1 MSSWWLR
8 RVSVGEWAQRLTSQH
23 RSARRQSPRTM
34 SATSVRA
41 SSWAQWTSWS
51 CDLVSFECLAL
62 VNLTNFSTMLAIVAP
77 HSSAAARWD
86 ALDVLE
92 VLRKA
97 WTVTCVEV
105 RDVVRRGRVEGSF
118 VAELMQ
124 QLRRR
129 LTLALVCCRWYLLLS
144 MRHCLVDSAS
154 MERMARRFRSALLS
168 HLSAMMVILIEKNE
182 NEGKRRFFRT
192 FVHFVVCCCAK
203 ERERYVRKVPGSVSA
218 IWCFCQGWNMRGG
231 LRICV
236 CYFFF
241 ANEKF
246 PKGNNEGKAIYFI
259 NVDRPFLLLHLIYI
273 STCPSA
279 AIEAVRGNKL
289 ILLKIK
295 AAQERRL
302 SERVWS
308 DREKVE
314 EMSTLNVKTCYSLLK
329 TLN

>member
-1 MSSWWLR
+1 MS
-8 RVSVGEWAQRLTSQH
+8 
-23 RSARRQSPRTM
+23 
-34 SATSVRA
+34 
-41 SSWAQWTSWS
+41 
-51 CDLVSFECLAL
+51 
-62 VNLTNFSTMLAIVAP
+62 FSTMLVIVVP
-77 HSSAAARWD
+77 HWFAAARWD

-118 VAELMQ
+118 VARSMQ

-129 LTLALVCCRWYLLLS
+129 WILALVCCRWYLQLS

-154 MERMARRFRSALLS
+154 MGRMARRFRSALLS

-203 ERERYVRKVPGSVSA
+203 ERDMWGRYPGSVSA
-218 IWCFCQGWNMRGG
+218 IWCFCQGWNMRGK
-231 LRICV
+231 LRMCV
-236 CYFFF
+236 CYFLRTK
-241 ANEKF
+241 NSQKEITKEKRYISSIST
-246 PKGNNEGKAIYFI
+246 GLS
-259 NVDRPFLLLHLIYI
+259 LLLHLIYI

-302 SERVWS
+302 SERIWS

-314 EMSTLNVKTCYSLLK
+314 EMSTLNVETCYSLLK